1 MKLPFINYVKEAFAL
16 PLNLVFLGVL
26 TATTVGYGLII
37 GDIDLIFKVLA
48 FGGASAELLYLA
60 IASEHPK
67 LIRAVNSKHRA
78 SIDQL
83 ERQINSFKHLKS
95 LDAEYL
101 KRYVNFYQQKQRII
115 ENLVNKGEKTG
126 LLSLEQIDKLNHL
139 EAYYIDLLYG
149 QDQFQDLIRSGQL
162 QGLESERDRIR
173 NEMMNSS
180 GRVQELYAKR
190 LALLEKRIDRIA
202 AAKENL
208 EIVRIQIDTLEDT
221 LKYALEQSVSIT
233 HPNEIMRAIDAVIEE
248 AEIHKSTID
257 ELDSI
262 LNEMN
267 PTRSVSSTID
277 ELPPMPES
285 GLRN

>member
-16 PLNLVFLGVL
+16 PFNLLFLGTL
-26 TATTVGYGLII
+26 TVTTVGYALFA
-37 GDIDLIFKVLA
+37 GDIDLVVKMLA

-60 IASEHPK
+60 VASEHPR

-78 SIDQL
+78 SVDQL

-95 LDAEYL
+95 LDSEYL
-101 KRYVNFYQQKQRII
+101 KRYMSFYQKKQRII
-115 ENLVNKGEKTG
+115 ENLINKGEKTG

-139 EAYYIDLLYG
+139 EAYYVDLLYSH
-149 QDQFQDLIRSGQL
+149 DQFTELLRSGQL
-162 QGLESERDRIR
+162 QDLLSERKRIHDEVQ
-173 NEMMNSS
+173 NAS

-190 LALLEKRIDRIA
+190 LSLLDKRIERIS

-208 EIVRIQIDTLEDT
+208 EVVRIQIDTLEDT
-221 LKYALEQSVSIT
+221 VQYALEQSVSIT

-248 AEIHKSTID
+248 SEIYKSTID

-262 LNEMN
+262 LNEVN
-267 PTRSVSSTID
+267 PSRSASSAFE
-277 ELPPMPES
+277 ELPPMPDG